1 MANLLIYCYRVAL
14 FSFLNS
20 VFSYI
25 WCKIRGLDIYL
36 YAFLLLIPPEAGL
49 RNRTA
54 SYRLRRLACSR
65 LVSGQARN
73 PGRSVNMF
81 GGMRHALVLHKTT
94 LTAFS
99 HPPFSGLALLGPESS
114 DLVVHYLR
122 PDVPFTK

>member
-14 FSFLNS
+14 FSFLNP

-36 YAFLLLIPPEAGL
+36 YAFLLLIPRDAEACL
-49 RNRTA
+49 N
-54 SYRLRRLACSR
+54 RLRRLACPR

-81 GGMRHALVLHKTT
+81 GGMRRALVLHKTT

-99 HPPFSGLALLGPESS
+99 HPPFSGLALLGPLAWLS
-114 DLVVHYLR
+114 
-122 PDVPFTK
+122 TT